1 MPTAR
6 ELLEQAD
13 ALMRRNRGGDSGIPL
28 LTDAIPE
35 ESAMPSRT
43 GPSTRERTGPTS
55 RGQIADARAPRER
68 ALRDDGN
75 HPPESSGIN
84 DAIGAEVPEEG
95 GEQAAGPTTVA
106 PAPDIDVLA
115 SIDDAEGDLE
125 PPLLTDVV
133 EEVAIDLAPLP
144 LEMAEDEPSLWLGP
158 DTMDPALHSITGPA
172 PDTVAVVPPFAFR
185 AVEPQAETAQQAE
198 ERDPTVTRTLRAA
211 GSAPTPPPTG
221 STPPGSTESP
231 AASTGESVPAE
242 ATNDDERW
250 RALAEQISMQVL
262 QRLDLFIDTGLKAQ
276 LASHLQPIVARA
288 GAELVEAI
296 DAHVGQLVRTYVAE
310 AIEREIAQ
318 WRQQQKK

>member
-13 ALMRRNRGGDSGIPL
+13 ALMRRNRGGDGGIPL

-75 HPPESSGIN
+75 QPPESSGIN
-84 DAIGAEVPEEG
+84 DATGAEVPEEG

-144 LEMAEDEPSLWLGP
+144 LEMAEDDPSLWLGP